1 MDAVAGRS
9 DRTILSIDGLN
20 LSFGGNQVLR
30 DVTFH
35 VPEARV
41 LALIGPNGAGKTSL
55 LNVLTRVYTPD
66 SGTVVLHRPDAEP
79 ASLLDVRPY
88 DLVGLGVARTFQNLQ
103 LVPGLSALDNVLI
116 GRHWQMDSGVF
127 GAMARTPRMRDEEKV
142 HRRVCLETL
151 EFLELAEFAYRDIAT
166 LPYGVNKRIEL
177 ARALATKPRLLLLD
191 EPAAGLN
198 DEETAEMACVM
209 RLVREEGSCTQVLV
223 EHDMNMV
230 MSTADSLVVLN
241 FGELLATGTPDE
253 VRNHPEV
260 MAAYLGASLAES

>member
-1 MDAVAGRS
+1 MDAVTTTS
-9 DRTILSIDGLN
+9 DPILSIDELN
-20 LSFGGNQVLR
+20 LSFGGNHVLR

-35 VPEARV
+35 VPKAQV

-79 ASLLDVRPY
+79 VSLLEARPH

-103 LVPGLSALDNVLI
+103 LIPGLSALDNVLI
-116 GRHWQMDSGVF
+116 GRHWQMNTGVV
-127 GAMARTPRMRDEEKV
+127 GAMTRTPRVRSQDKA

-151 EFLELAEFAYRDIAT
+151 EFLDLAEFARRDIAT

-198 DEETAEMACVM
+198 DEETEEMACVM
-209 RLVREEGSCTQVLV
+209 RLIREEGSCTQVLV

-241 FGELLATGTPDE
+241 FGEVLTTGTPDE

-260 MAAYLGASLAES
+260 MAAYLGVALTES